1 MTKAIELK
9 GVTKKLG
16 DFHLGPLTFSVPTG
30 CVVGYIGENGAGKST
45 TIKLLLGLME
55 ADSGQINILGKPLEK
70 ITVEQKKDIAYVFD
84 DLFLPG
90 EMNLA
95 NVQRFHRLLYG
106 KAWQDRIFQSL
117 IKSFN
122 LSKERR
128 VKDLS
133 RGMKMQL
140 GLAVAL
146 SHGAKLLL
154 LDEATSGLD
163 PVIRDD
169 VLDILLDYLQDESHT
184 VFISSHILSDLEKI
198 ADYIAFIHKGEL
210 LFMENKDSLAEE
222 YGIASLTE
230 DQLQDL
236 DSKAVV
242 GFRKH
247 RFGIEALVKRD
258 LIPADLSLDKASIE
272 DIMVFTI
279 KEDKNESL
287 AL

>member
-70 ITVEQKKDIAYVFD
+70 ITEEQKKDIAYVFD

-90 EMNLA
+90 AMTLA
-95 NVQRFHRLLYG
+95 DVQRFHSLLYG
-106 KAWQDRIFQSL
+106 KAWHDEAFQRL
-117 IKSFN
+117 IKSFH
-122 LSKERR
+122 LSEKRR
-128 VKDLS
+128 VQDLS

-169 VLDILLDYLQDESHT
+169 VLDVLLDYLQDENHT

-198 ADYIAFIHKGEL
+198 ADYIAFIHKGQL
-210 LFMENKDSLAEE
+210 LFIENKDSLAEE
-222 YGIASLTE
+222 YGIAALTE
-230 DQLQDL
+230 DQLQAFDPG
-236 DSKAVV
+236 AVV
-242 GFRKH
+242 GYRKH

-258 LIPADLSLDKASIE
+258 LVPADLRLDKASIE

>member
-70 ITVEQKKDIAYVFD
+70 ITEEQKKDIAYVFD

-90 EMNLA
+90 AMTLA
-95 NVQRFHRLLYG
+95 NVQRFHSLLYG
-106 KAWQDRIFQSL
+106 KGWQDGTFQRL

-122 LSKERR
+122 LSEKRR

-169 VLDILLDYLQDESHT
+169 VLDILLDYLQDENHT

-198 ADYIAFIHKGEL
+198 ADYIAFIHEGEL

-230 DQLQDL
+230 DQLQAL
-236 DSKAVV
+236 EPGAVI
-242 GFRKH
+242 GLRKH

-258 LIPADLSLDKASIE
+258 LVPADLRLDKASIE

-279 KEDKNESL
+279 KEDKHESF